1 MRATPSDADRKTR
14 LFESLLGL
22 RRVRLQVIG
31 NSDLDFAIKVLEEEL
46 GEAVPQ
52 RTAAK
57 AIGISS
63 VEVAK
68 LITAQKL
75 ATAESARGKTNVS
88 LSSLIEFVEEK
99 AREESDAV
107 VAASMSSKDLLE
119 EFKAG
124 AAKKDVAQIM
134 EMRALAFHRA
144 IVRNLRQETIDEAR
158 ERLGE
163 RRADGK
169 ISDEL
174 ADEWLEV
181 LAKNVDDVGAVMTE
195 YSTRGKKLRECSPF
209 DRRSS

>member
-1 MRATPSDADRKTR
+1 VRATPSDADRKTR
-14 LFESLLGL
+14 LFESLIGL
-22 RRVRLQVIG
+22 RRVQKQVIG
-31 NSDLDFAIKVLEEEL
+31 NDDLDFAIKVLEEEL

-75 ATAESARGKTNVS
+75 ATAESARGRTDVS
-88 LSSLIEFVEEK
+88 LSSLVEFVEAK
-99 AREESDAV
+99 AREEAAV
-107 VAASMSSKDLLE
+107 VPAATSSKDAPE

-124 AAKKDVAQIM
+124 AMAKDVQQIM

-144 IVRNLRQETIDEAR
+144 IVRNLDQATIDEAR
-158 ERLGE
+158 ERLVE
-163 RRADGK
+163 RREDGK

-174 ADEWLEV
+174 ADEWEEV

-195 YSTRGKKLRECSPF
+195 YSPRGKKLRESSPF
-209 DRRSS
+209 DRRAS